1 MNVFDFAMQ
10 TELDNKAHYEKLKAE
25 TPVDGLKK
33 IFSILAAEELMHY
46 NFVKAV
52 KTGMAAEL
60 ADSDILENV
69 KNIFQDLQVDQGLLD
84 ELRTRLDGYHHAMK
98 IEAESIRFYEE
109 IALKERNPTV
119 IQLLLRIVAEEKK
132 HYTIVGNIHELIA
145 GYESFRILHK
155 FGKPM
160 EI

>member
-10 TELDNKAHYEKLKAE
+10 TELDSKAYYEKLKAE
-25 TPVDGLKK
+25 IPIDGLKK
-33 IFSILAAEELMHY
+33 IFAILAAEELTHY
-46 NFVKAV
+46 NVIKAV
-52 KTGMAAEL
+52 KAGVTTEL

-69 KNIFQDLQVDQGLLD
+69 KNIFQDLQVDQSLLD
-84 ELRTRLDGYHHAMK
+84 ELRTKLDGYHHAMK
-98 IEAESIRFYEE
+98 IEAESIRFYED
-109 IALKERNPTV
+109 IARKERNPTV
-119 IQLLLRIVAEEKK
+119 IQLLEQIVAEEKK

-145 GYESFRILHK
+145 GYESFRIWHK

>member
-10 TELDNKAHYEKLKAE
+10 MELDNKAHYEKLKAE

-33 IFSILAAEELMHY
+33 MFSIMAAEELMHY
-46 NFVKAV
+46 NVIKAV
-52 KTGMAAEL
+52 KTGVTTEL

-69 KNIFQDLQVDQGLLD
+69 KNIFQDLQVDQSLLN
-84 ELRTRLDGYHHAMK
+84 ELRTKLDGYHHAMK
-98 IEAESIRFYEE
+98 IEAESIRFYED
-109 IALKERNPTV
+109 IAQKEGNPPV
-119 IQLLLRIVAEEKK
+119 IHLLLQIVAEEKK

-145 GYESFRILHK
+145 GYESFRIWHK